1 MTSATDHAF
10 CEYCAINCR
19 PLVWEPHDMCAYVNK
34 IHVDGPR
41 IDVDIYDED
50 GRHIGRMSRSSVEMC
65 GRNEVARNPG
75 IASPDKVQEAYD
87 AGFANGV
94 KATLQQLD
102 GLISS
107 GYDLK
112 NVVAWIDRQWEEGS
126 AWVSEMAT
134 FT

>member
-1 MTSATDHAF
+1 MSDQTSRLTELLNDQNVAYEATDSTRGTLFIIALEDRSRRF
-10 CEYCAINCR
+10 IESWDEGGFSIWGGAIT
-19 PLVWEPHDMCAYVNK
+19 PEQAIAVTLGD
-34 IHVDGPR
+34 
-41 IDVDIYDED
+41 
-50 GRHIGRMSRSSVEMC
+50 EMC

-126 AWVSEMAT
+126 A
-134 FT
+134 